1 MSGDQT
7 TNDPKPADDV
17 LAQAMRD
24 AEQAVERVRAGRDG
38 EAEESDIDITD
49 DPDAADLVAA
59 LAADLAAA
67 KADIEAMRDK
77 WMRSLADLE
86 NFKKRTRREIDEAV
100 HRALGNMLSDFLPV
114 GDNLERALA
123 AMPANTEPQLA
134 KGLEMVRGEFF
145 SALGRHGIKPINS
158 VGMVFDPN
166 LHDALQQVDTPD
178 FAPGVVVMEYEKG
191 YLRGERLLRA
201 ARVIV
206 AGPGSTGTPPD
217 SNPGEAN

>member
-7 TNDPKPADDV
+7 TNDPPENDV
-17 LAQAMRD
+17 LAQTMRD

-38 EAEESDIDITD
+38 EGDASDIELDD

-59 LAADLAAA
+59 LAADLAGA
-67 KADIEAMRDK
+67 KAEIEAMRDK

-86 NFKKRTRREIDEAV
+86 NFKKRTRRETEEAV
-100 HRALGNMLSDFLPV
+100 HRALGSMLSDFLPV

-145 SALGRHGIKPINS
+145 SALGRHGIKPIQS

-178 FAPGVVVMEYEKG
+178 FAPGMVVMEYEKG
-191 YLRGERLLRA
+191 YMRGDRLLRA

-217 SNPGEAN
+217 SNPGETN